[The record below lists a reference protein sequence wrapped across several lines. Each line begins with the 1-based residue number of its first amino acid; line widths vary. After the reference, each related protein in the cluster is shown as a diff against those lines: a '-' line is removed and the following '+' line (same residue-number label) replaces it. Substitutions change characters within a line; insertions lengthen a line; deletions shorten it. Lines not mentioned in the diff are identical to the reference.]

1 MKVGKVSR
9 VLGLYSQLL
18 DSQTIKK
25 AAAVQQYGVNERSIQ
40 RDIED
45 IRAFCHDGMTVG
57 NGTPC
62 DIVYDYVDKGYR
74 MEYVD
79 NVTTGKTSKCG
90 RGAGKNTSKRL
101 KSLKCNH
108 LKFELIFRDL

>member
-18 DSQTIKK
+18 DGQTIKK
-25 AAAVQQYGVNERSIQ
+25 AAAAQQYGVNERSIQ

-79 NVTTGKTSKCG
+79 NVTTEKTSKCD
-90 RGAGKNTSKRL
+90 RGAGKTTSKRL

>member
-9 VLGLYSQLL
+9 VLGLYLQLL
-18 DSQTIKK
+18 DGQTIKK
-25 AAAVQQYGVNERSIQ
+25 AAAAQKYGVNERSIQ

-62 DIVYDYVDKGYR
+62 DIVYDCVETGYR
-74 MEYVD
+74 MGYV
-79 NVTTGKTSKCG
+79 V
-90 RGAGKNTSKRL
+90 
-101 KSLKCNH
+101 
-108 LKFELIFRDL
+108 

>member
-18 DSQTIKK
+18 DGQTIKK
-25 AAAVQQYGVNERSIQ
+25 AAAAQQYGVNERSIQ

-74 MEYVD
+74 TEYVE
-79 NVTTGKTSKCG
+79 NIEMRPRS
-90 RGAGKNTSKRL
+90 RE
-101 KSLKCNH
+101 NH
-108 LKFELIFRDL
+108 VKEAKIVEM

>member
-18 DSQTIKK
+18 AGQTIKK
-25 AAAVQQYGVNERSIQ
+25 AAAAQQYGVNERSIQ

-74 MEYVD
+74 MEYVETASAERHR
-79 NVTTGKTSKCG
+79 NAAAEPGKPRQ
-90 RGAGKNTSKRL
+90 RG
-101 KSLKCNH
+101 
-108 LKFELIFRDL
+108 

>member
-18 DSQTIKK
+18 SGQTIKK
-25 AAAVQQYGVNERSIQ
+25 AAAAQQYGVNERSIQ

-74 MEYVD
+74 MEYVE
-79 NVTTGKTSKCG
+79 NVSAEKAAKCG
-90 RGAGKNTSKRL
+90 CGAGKTTSKRL
-101 KSLKCNH
+101 KSLKYH
-108 LKFELIFRDL
+108 RLMFDFQRFII